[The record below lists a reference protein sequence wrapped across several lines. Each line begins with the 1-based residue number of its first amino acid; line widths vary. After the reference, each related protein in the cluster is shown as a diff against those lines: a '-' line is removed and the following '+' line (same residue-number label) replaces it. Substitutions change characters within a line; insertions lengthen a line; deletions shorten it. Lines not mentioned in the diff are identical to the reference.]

1 MSPDLGT
8 WTRARLT
15 ALYTAPVSDGDT
27 AFTRAFDHTF
37 APAARMH
44 ADPDREKMRE
54 DVRAARGAM
63 QAADVKFD
71 DVRCEIDSGSETGIE
86 TGMVRGT
93 WTVTR
98 SMKFRVRAAP
108 AQMQRVATF
117 EARVEAD
124 AAFAAGDGGAG
135 AGEDVDTDAD
145 TDPRRIVHFVENVE
159 ENGRVSAKLHHTATH
174 EPENE
179 SKGQT

>member
-15 ALYTAPVSDGDT
+15 ALYTAPASEGDT
-27 AFTRAFDHTF
+27 AFTRAFDHAF

-44 ADPDREKMRE
+44 AGLDREKMRE

-86 TGMVRGT
+86 TGTVRGT

-98 SMKFRVRAAP
+98 SMKFRIRAAP
-108 AQMQRVATF
+108 AQMRRVATF

-124 AAFAAGDGGAG
+124 TAFAAGVGIAG
-135 AGEDVDTDAD
+135 AGEDADTDAD
-145 TDPRRIVHFVENVE
+145 TDSDPRRIVHFVESVE
-159 ENGRVSAKLHHTATH
+159 ENGRVPVKLHHPATH
-174 EPENE
+174 EHENE
-179 SKGQT
+179 SKG

>member
-8 WTRARLT
+8 WTRACLT

-27 AFTRAFDHTF
+27 AFTRAFDHAF
-37 APAARMH
+37 APAARVH
-44 ADPDREKMRE
+44 VGLDREKMRE

-71 DVRCEIDSGSETGIE
+71 DVHCEVDSGSETGIE
-86 TGMVRGT
+86 TGTVRGT

-98 SMKFRVRAAP
+98 SMKFRIRATP
-108 AQMQRVATF
+108 AQMRRVATF

-124 AAFAAGDGGAG
+124 ATFVAGDYGAG
-135 AGEDVDTDAD
+135 AGEDVDVNTD

-159 ENGRVSAKLHHTATH
+159 ENGRVPVKLHYPATH